1 MSAKVDFVG
10 ESRLADV
17 FEKLGKGEWVDFLLS
32 FGNRAMSVVLTQ
44 PSALL
49 RGVLSKSEKLNV
61 PDFVRFHFWS

>member
-32 FGNRAMSVVLTQ
+32 FGNRAMSVVL
-44 PSALL
+44 